1 MLQSKKLADIRS
13 DCPPAATWRARK
25 RPPPELK
32 GPWCLA
38 PYASYHSARCD
49 RELRQPLERLA
60 DEPLEL
66 LPCVIR
72 SSNSS
77 ASAAAARATAL
88 AAGTAATRVVS
99 ALTVGAATGAPCRAG
114 LAPWPAAFF
123 RAASSLAFVR
133 LAALRAE
140 SSLASSVSRAS
151 NARASL
157 Q

>member
-1 MLQSKKLADIRS
+1 M
-13 DCPPAATWRARK
+13 
-25 RPPPELK
+25 
-32 GPWCLA
+32 A

-49 RELRQPLERLA
+49 RELRQPLEPLA

-77 ASAAAARATAL
+77 ASASAAAARATAL
-88 AAGTAATRVVS
+88 LAGAAATRGAV
-99 ALTVGAATGAPCRAG
+99 TVGAATGAPCGAG

-133 LAALRAE
+133 VAALRAE
-140 SSLASSVSRAS
+140 SSLASSVSRWS